1 VNNSLNGDSAMS
13 STQTGRRYTASS
25 LTEYLQEIRMI
36 RFSMLPTRGIAAAL
50 LIGSLLILGGCH
62 RGAAKNDT
70 VTTTQ
75 SQSQFDLTIK
85 AYKSGQFLIDGAV
98 LSALDTG
105 SHFSYLKDTGKL
117 PKTVL
122 LVPSD
127 DSKIRKQHLEYMAR
141 LELDY
146 GFVAYYD
153 DGGKLA
159 RINPIETKAR
169 ELEDYHAPAPVAS
182 DTDKDKSAGGAGTDA
197 AGAPYGH

>member
-1 VNNSLNGDSAMS
+1 
-13 STQTGRRYTASS
+13 
-25 LTEYLQEIRMI
+25 MI
-36 RFSMLPTRGIAAAL
+36 RFSTLPARGAAVL
-50 LIGSLLILGGCH
+50 LLGSLLVLGGCH
-62 RGAAKNDT
+62 RNAAKDT
-70 VTTTQ
+70 VKSTQ
-75 SQSQFDLTIK
+75 IQNQFDMTVQ

-98 LSALDTG
+98 LSALDAG
-105 SHFSYLKDTGKL
+105 SHFAYLKDTGKL

-127 DSKIRKQHLEYMAR
+127 DSKIRKQHLQYMAR

-169 ELEDYHAPAPVAS
+169 ALEDYHAPTAAPSS
-182 DTDKDKSAGGAGTDA
+182 DTNKDASGHSYGGGDDAGGSGS
-197 AGAPYGH
+197 PGH